1 LSKGALVRVTGNEGG
16 IKVEN
21 PTGRPRCI
29 NWGISN
35 ARIKE
40 ALIKNQLSS

>member
-1 LSKGALVRVTGNEGG
+1 VSQGYRKQGG

-21 PTGRPRCI
+21 PTGRPKCT
-29 NWGISN
+29 NQGISN